1 MNRQSSTLDIFITN
15 VPHNFYSPEVI
26 VGLGS
31 DHLPVKCRLNSE
43 AIGNNLTY
51 RDFKNAKW
59 NVFAS
64 VIKRDLGNPPN
75 TLLSIS
81 ECIDSA
87 LEHFTST
94 IKSSIEASAPL
105 KTICHK

>member
-26 VGLGS
+26 VGLAS
-31 DHLPVKCRLNSE
+31 DHLPMKCRLNSE
-43 AIGNNLTY
+43 AIRNNLTY

-64 VIKRDLGNPPN
+64 AFKRELSNPPK
-75 TLLSIS
+75 TLLY
-81 ECIDSA
+81 
-87 LEHFTST
+87 TSCSRT
-94 IKSSIEASAPL
+94 F
-105 KTICHK
+105 H